1 MTFPPTRPLPPDDAP
16 LTVLGI
22 ESSCDETAAA
32 VVRVDRGGAL
42 VLSDVIATQVAEHAP
57 YGGVVPEIAARAHL
71 RVISPVVR
79 EAVSVAGGWGVIDA
93 VAVTAGPGLIGALL
107 VGLQAGKAIAL
118 ARGLP
123 LVGVNHLVGHLLA
136 PFLQSPGDAAPRPA
150 FPFVALL
157 ASGGHT
163 ALYRCDDAS
172 TMRELGATRDDAA
185 GEAFDKV
192 AKMLGL
198 GYPGGPVI
206 DRLAALG
213 DPRAITFPQAMRG
226 QSLEF
231 SFSGLKTSVAQHL
244 ARHGQPADE
253 QGLRDLAAGVQ
264 RAIVETL
271 VRKLLLAARREGVTR
286 AVLGGGVAANRG
298 LRARA
303 AEACAEAGVALLVP
317 PSRACTDNAAMI
329 AYAGAVS
336 LRRGRRDGGAL
347 DARSTWPVEQHG
359 VDATAP

>member
-1 MTFPPTRPLPPDDAP
+1 MSFPPTRLLPPADAA

-32 VVRVDRGGAL
+32 VVRLERGGAW
-42 VLSDVIATQVAEHAP
+42 VLSDVIASQVAEHAP

-79 EAVSVAGGWGVIDA
+79 EAVATAGGWGAVDA

-136 PFLQSPGDAAPRPA
+136 PFTRVVGEVHPQPA

-163 ALYRCDDAS
+163 ALYRCDDAA

-213 DPRAITFPQAMRG
+213 DPEAIAFPQAMRG
-226 QSLEF
+226 RSLEF

-244 ARHGQPADE
+244 AKHGQPGSE

-271 VRKLLLAARREGVTR
+271 VRKVVLAAQQEGITR
-286 AVLGGGVAANRG
+286 VVLGGGVAANRG

-303 AEACAEAGVALLVP
+303 AEACAKAGLTLVVP
-317 PSRACTDNAAMI
+317 PARACTDNAAMI

-336 LRRGRRDGGAL
+336 LRSGRLDGAAL
-347 DARSTWPVEQHG
+347 DARATWPVERALAH
-359 VDATAP
+359 P